1 MQNFN
6 ILKENKV
13 DKTFRVAKIMND
25 FDVKIEHSNENF
37 IGTINLPKIWN
48 IGLIVGNSGTGKS
61 TIAKEIFKNE
71 YINNFEYN
79 HKSVIDD
86 MPQSKTIEE
95 IEKMFYTVGFG
106 SVPSWLK
113 SYKVLS
119 NGEKMRVDLARA
131 LLENDKICFDEFT
144 SVVDRNV
151 AQTMCIATNKTI
163 KKLNK
168 QFIAV
173 SCHYDI
179 IEWLQPDWIF
189 DTNVMKMVPYQAHE
203 EKKNL
208 ILKNA
213 NEASGQNLGN
223 III

>member
-6 ILKENKV
+6 ILKENKA

-37 IGTINLPKIWN
+37 IGTIDLPKIWN

-113 SYKVLS
+113 PYKVLS

-213 NEASGQNLGN
+213 NEVSGQNLGN